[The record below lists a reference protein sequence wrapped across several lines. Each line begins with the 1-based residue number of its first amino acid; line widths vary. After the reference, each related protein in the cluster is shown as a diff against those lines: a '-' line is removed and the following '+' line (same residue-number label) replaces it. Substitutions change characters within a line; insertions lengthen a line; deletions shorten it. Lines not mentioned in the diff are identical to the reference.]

1 MEANPYASPDS
12 EEIVNTNEVKSEI
25 AERGTRLVAV
35 ILDSLIGILFFLP
48 AILILVLSGALGE
61 GGDKAGPMMI
71 VFAVVMLVSF
81 LALLIIN
88 LRLIIKHGQTIGK
101 KIMKIKIVDF
111 NTHEHP
117 GGGKIIGLRMIVTGL
132 LGVIP
137 IVGSII
143 SIVDPLLIFR
153 ESNQCLHDQ
162 IANTIVVK
170 A

>member
-1 MEANPYASPDS
+1 MEANPYASPES
-12 EEIVNTNEVKSEI
+12 EEIVNNETATAQI
-25 AERGTRLVAV
+25 AERGTRLVAT
-35 ILDSLIGILFFLP
+35 ILDSLIAVGFFLP
-48 AILILVLSGALGE
+48 AIIILFASGALAE
-61 GGDKAGPMMI
+61 SGDKGGPMMI
-71 VFAVVMLVSF
+71 VFAIVMLISF

-88 LRLIIKHGQTIGK
+88 LRLIIKYGQTMGK
-101 KIMKIKIVDF
+101 RIMKIKIVDF

-117 GGGKIIGLRMIVTGL
+117 GGGKIIGLRIIVTGI
-132 LGVIP
+132 LGAIP
-137 IVGSII
+137 VVGSIF